1 MKNKIVGVRVKIK
14 NIYTLP
20 LKSECKCFNAFTP
33 TLTTKKNLCSMSKIK
48 DKNSQIKN
56 SKKFAC
62 VTHAYLNKRTKL

>member
-33 TLTTKKNLCSMSKIK
+33 TLTTKKI
-48 DKNSQIKN
+48 
-56 SKKFAC
+56 FAVC
-62 VTHAYLNKRTKL
+62 PKLRTKILKLKTARSLHV